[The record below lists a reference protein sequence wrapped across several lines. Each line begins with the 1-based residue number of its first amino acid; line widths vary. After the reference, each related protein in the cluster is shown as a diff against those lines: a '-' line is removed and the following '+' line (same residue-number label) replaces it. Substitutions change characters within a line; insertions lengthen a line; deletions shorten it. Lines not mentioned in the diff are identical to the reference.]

1 MSKYGTYLFTFKRKF
16 SFGRNNSIVYLLGD
30 GTKRVMEGNVGGG
43 GRVNR
48 ERNMIELLMSLINKY
63 KLNIAFGRLIQNYD
77 FFFSNSS
84 IMLSLSIMLSQHG
97 RSLATHWL
105 W

>member
-30 GTKRVMEGNVGGG
+30 GTKRVIEGNMGGG

-77 FFFSNSS
+77 FILLKQFNNVK
-84 IMLSLSIMLSQHG
+84 G
-97 RSLATHWL
+97 
-105 W
+105 

>member
-1 MSKYGTYLFTFKRKF
+1 M
-16 SFGRNNSIVYLLGD
+16 
-30 GTKRVMEGNVGGG
+30 GG

-77 FFFSNSS
+77 FILLKQFNNV
-84 IMLSLSIMLSQHG
+84 IIEYHVIPTWSLIGH
-97 RSLATHWL
+97 SLVVVRGPMSRL
-105 W
+105 GLRG